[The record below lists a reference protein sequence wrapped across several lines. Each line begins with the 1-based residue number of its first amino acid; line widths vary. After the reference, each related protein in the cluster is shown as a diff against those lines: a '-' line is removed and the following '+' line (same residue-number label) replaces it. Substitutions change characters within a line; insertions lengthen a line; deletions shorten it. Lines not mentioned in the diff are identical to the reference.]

1 MKGKL
6 RGSVVT
12 IARLVV
18 GCAFIFSGF
27 VKCVDPWGTAFKI
40 QEYILALGV
49 EWLDRFSLFFSVLL
63 SGGEMF
69 LGLMLLFG
77 LWKSITSVVIVVFMV
92 VMTLVTLWL
101 AIMNPIDD
109 CGCFGEAVKLTNW
122 ETFYKNLLLLTLSLS
137 IWQNWR
143 EKPKRIYGSKL
154 RIFLI
159 VVVSVLFPIISL
171 LYLPIIDFLPYKVG
185 VNLLEEFE
193 TEDGEVSTVLV
204 YRDKKNGEL
213 KEFSLEDTEWYDDT
227 RWEYVDTK
235 VEMDGADEAIN
246 EFALFDADTDV
257 TEDVLSGK
265 KILLIT
271 LWDASE
277 PISYK
282 CAENLR
288 IMAEKK
294 KREGF
299 EIYCATPSPQKIFST
314 TTIAPLIIKPLGID
328 DKVLRSC
335 IRSEVGAMEIENG
348 SITSKKSC
356 YNINY

>member
-1 MKGKL
+1 MSEKL
-6 RGSVVT
+6 KGSVVT

-18 GCAFIFSGF
+18 ACAFIFSGF

-40 QEYILALGV
+40 DEYILALGV
-49 EWLDRFSLFFSVLL
+49 EWLDGFSLIFSVLL
-63 SGGEMF
+63 SGGELF

-77 LWKSITSVVIVVFMV
+77 LWKSIVSVVVLAFMV

-122 ETFYKNLLLLTLSLS
+122 ETFSKNVLLLAFSLI
-137 IWQNWR
+137 IWRNWSR
-143 EKPKRIYGSKL
+143 KFKNIYKSKV

-159 VVVSVLFPIISL
+159 AIVSVLFPIISL

-193 TEDGEVSTVLV
+193 IEGGEVSTVLV
-204 YRDKKNGEL
+204 YRDKKNGDL

-235 VEMDGADEAIN
+235 VDMGGSDDVIN
-246 EFALFDADTDV
+246 EFALFVADTDV
-257 TEDVLSGK
+257 TDSVLSGK
-265 KILLIT
+265 RVVLIT
-271 LWDASE
+271 LWNASE
-277 PISYK
+277 PISAK
-282 CAENLR
+282 CAVKLR
-288 IMAEKK
+288 VLAEKK
-294 KREGF
+294 QREGF
-299 EIYCATPSPQKIFST
+299 EIYCATPSSQEQFPAITLAGF
-314 TTIAPLIIKPLGID
+314 TIKTLGID

-335 IRSEVGAMEIENG
+335 IRSEFGAMEIDNG
-348 SITSKKSC
+348 IIISKKSC